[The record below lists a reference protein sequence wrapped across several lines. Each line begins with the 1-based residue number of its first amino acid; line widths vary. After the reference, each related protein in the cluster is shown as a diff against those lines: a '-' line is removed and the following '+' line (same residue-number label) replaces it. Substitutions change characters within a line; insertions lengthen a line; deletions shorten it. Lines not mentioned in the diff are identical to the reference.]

1 MDYTSCCVPFIGWTG
16 SSVFFSAIHWE
27 FSSHSI
33 YSLQAAILVPTTSTT
48 GQTWRVHS
56 DHQLEPLNP
65 QAQVQ
70 KCVENLQS
78 LPQQMEVSWRKGDWK
93 VQGPDLCCLVNTW
106 AVWSL
111 PLRKSWPWSW
121 TCWHFNT
128 MPSFRL
134 CWIPKYSA
142 HQDPRIV
149 LCSRAWFLRHGMT
162 IGFWNDFMIKI
173 DCYVYFWFSLFH
185 VIAFCFLSFLLF
197 QSPEVLMVLTCS
209 EM

>member
-1 MDYTSCCVPFIGWTG
+1 MDYTSCCVPYIGWTG

-27 FSSHSI
+27 FFFPILSI
-33 YSLQAAILVPTTSTT
+33 LYKRRFLCLQHLQRARRDVCIVTTS
-48 GQTWRVHS
+48 
-56 DHQLEPLNP
+56 LNP

-128 MPSFRL
+128 MLSFRL

-149 LCSRAWFLRHGMT
+149 LCSRAWFFKTWYDHRLLE
-162 IGFWNDFMIKI
+162 
-173 DCYVYFWFSLFH
+173 WFYD
-185 VIAFCFLSFLLF
+185 
-197 QSPEVLMVLTCS
+197 
-209 EM
+209 